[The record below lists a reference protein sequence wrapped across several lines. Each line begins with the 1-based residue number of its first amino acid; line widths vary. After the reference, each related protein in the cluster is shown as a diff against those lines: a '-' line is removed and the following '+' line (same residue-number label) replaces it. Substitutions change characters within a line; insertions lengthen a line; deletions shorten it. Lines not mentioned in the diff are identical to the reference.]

1 MINLNIARNHRK
13 VKVIYILKFMALHK
27 DFPKDPYAILDPNIR
42 WFPADE
48 DLREKGFDKLIPPLV
63 ATLRKEVKKWRDK
76 NYDGASETSKSLL
89 NWWFKEEHILYNSD
103 GSTYNFRYYFAQ
115 REALET
121 VVWLY
126 EVAKV
131 KDKYDL
137 IRYNSTGI
145 LSPQMFTEEW
155 LRFVIKM
162 ATGAGKTK
170 VMSLIVAWAY
180 FHKLYEPQSDLA
192 KNFLL
197 ITPNVIV
204 FERIKSDFE
213 GNRIFFSDPILPD
226 NGYQGQNWQD
236 DFQVTVHLQDDLK
249 NISDTGNIFLTN
261 IHRVFE
267 GNVNEATFEDE
278 DTSEYFLGG
287 KPVKKTNDSTVDLGM
302 IIRDIDE
309 LIVINDEAHH
319 LHDPKSA
326 WVKSIEDIDNRLKQ
340 KGTKLS
346 LQLDLTATPK
356 KNDGSIFVQTI
367 SDYPLVEAIHQRIVK
382 QPVVPDGAS
391 RGKLKENQSSLFSEK
406 YRDYINLGIEEW
418 RKTYKELEPTG
429 KKSILFIM
437 TDDTKNCDEV
447 AEYIETSFADL
458 KGAVLTI
465 HTNKSG
471 EISETVSGKNK
482 EELEKLRKQANE
494 IDSLE
499 SPFKVIISVMMLKEG
514 WDVKNVTTIVG
525 LRPYASDSKIL
536 PEQTLGRGL
545 RRMYFGRDD
554 INEYVS
560 VIGTP
565 AFMDFVESIK
575 GEGVLLEKRLMG
587 SGSKP
592 ITPMVIE
599 VDKDNPKKDIEKLDI
614 EIPVMS
620 PRIQREYKNL
630 ADLNVSTFEINK
642 VKIKS
647 FNEEEKREIVFKDV
661 VDEKTHHTTT
671 LSGDIE
677 PNPQSV
683 IGFFTQATM
692 RELRLFGCYD
702 VLFGKVKEFIQGYFF
717 DGEINL
723 SDLNVLRNLSEPEYV
738 KLIRDTFKKAIN
750 DLTVQDRGDAEIKNY
765 IKISEARPFVVN
777 DKSYIPN
784 PKKSVFN
791 KIVGDSDFELEFSGF
806 LENCDDVVSYAK
818 NFQNKEA
825 NALRIEYKNSE
836 GFIATY
842 YPDFFVKL
850 DDKNVYII
858 ETKGREDED
867 DKLKFERLEKWCE
880 DVNNRQ
886 SRIIY
891 KALYIKQ
898 EGYEKDKAKNFNEL
912 VRLFSK

>member
-1 MINLNIARNHRK
+1 
-13 VKVIYILKFMALHK
+13 MALHK
-27 DFPKDPYAILDPNIR
+27 DFPKDPYTILDPSIR

-48 DLREKGFDKLIPPLV
+48 DLREKGALQKLLPPLV
-63 ATLRKEVKKWRDK
+63 ADLRIKVKDWRDK
-76 NYDGASETSKSLL
+76 HYEGASETSKALL
-89 NWWFKEEHILYNSD
+89 NWWFKEEHILYEQNGVS
-103 GSTYNFRYYFAQ
+103 SQFKYYFAQ

-121 VVWLY
+121 VIWLY

-137 IRYNSTGI
+137 IRYNSTGV
-145 LSPQMFTEEW
+145 LSAGMFTEDW

-170 VMSLIVAWAY
+170 VMSLLIAWGY
-180 FHKLYEPQSDLA
+180 FHKKYEQDSRLA

-204 FERIKSDFE
+204 FERLKNDFE
-213 GNRIFFSDPILPD
+213 GLKIFFNDPVLPD

-236 DFQVTVHLQDDLK
+236 DFQMTIHLQDELRTV
-249 NISDTGNIFLTN
+249 SDTGNIFLTN

-267 GNVNEATFEDE
+267 GNIKDASLDDE
-278 DTSEYFLGG
+278 DTSSYFLGH
-287 KPVKKTNDSTVDLGM
+287 KPVTKTNDSTVDLGM
-302 IIRDIDE
+302 IVRDIDE

-319 LHDPKSA
+319 IHDENMA
-326 WVKSIEDIDNRLKQ
+326 WYKSILDIDNRLKQ
-340 KGTKLS
+340 KESGLA

-382 QPVVPDGAS
+382 NPVLPDAAS
-391 RGKLKENQSSLFSEK
+391 RGKLKENQSALFSEK

-418 RKTYKELEPTG
+418 RKTYKTLKPMG

-447 AEYIETSFADL
+447 EEYIETSFKDL

-482 EELEKLRKQANE
+482 DDLDLLRKQANE
-494 IDSLE
+494 IDSWE

-545 RRMYFGRDD
+545 RRMFFGRDD
-554 INEYVS
+554 VKEYVS
-560 VIGTP
+560 VVGTP

-575 GEGVLLEKRLMG
+575 GEGVILEKKAMG
-587 SGSKP
+587 VGAKP
-592 ITPMVIE
+592 IAPMVIE
-599 VDKDNPKKDIEKLDI
+599 VDKENPHKNIEKLDI
-614 EIPVMS
+614 ELPVMT

-630 ADLNVSTFEINK
+630 GNLDVSSFENSKVK
-642 VKIKS
+642 VKIFS
-647 FNEEEKREIVFKDV
+647 EEEKREIVFKDV
-661 VDEKTHHTTT
+661 VDEKTHHTTILT
-671 LSGDIE
+671 GDIE
-677 PNPQSV
+677 PDYRSV
-683 IGFFTQATM
+683 IGFFAQAVM

-702 VLFGKVKEFIQGYFF
+702 ILFGKVKEFIEGYMFNTPI
-717 DGEINL
+717 DL
-723 SDLNVLRNLSEPEYV
+723 SDLNVLRNLSEPEYI
-738 KLIRDTFKKAIN
+738 KLIKDSFKKAIN
-750 DLTVQDRGDAEIKNY
+750 ELTVQDKGDTEIKNY
-765 IKISEARPFVVN
+765 IKISNARPFVVN
-777 DKSYIPN
+777 DKAYLL

-791 KIVGDSDFELEFSGF
+791 KIVGDSNFELTFADF
-806 LENCDDVVSYAK
+806 IENCEDVISFSK

-825 NALRIEYKNSE
+825 SALRIEYKNAE

-842 YPDFFVKL
+842 YPDFFVKK
-850 DDKNVYII
+850 DNKTVYII
-858 ETKGREDED
+858 ETKGREEED
-867 DKLKFERLEKWCE
+867 DKLKFERLLKWCI

-886 SRIIY
+886 TRMEY

-898 EGYEKDKAKNFNEL
+898 EEWEKYTPKSFDEAI
-912 VRLFSK
+912 RLFRIIN

>member
-1 MINLNIARNHRK
+1 
-13 VKVIYILKFMALHK
+13 MALHK
-27 DFPKDPYAILDPNIR
+27 NFPKDPYAILDPNIR

-48 DLREKGFDKLIPPLV
+48 DLREKGAIQKLLPPLV
-63 ATLRKEVKKWRDK
+63 AGLREKVKEWRDK
-76 NYDGASETSKSLL
+76 NYEGASDTSKSLL
-89 NWWFKEEHILYNSD
+89 NWWFKEEHILYDQHGVS
-103 GSTYNFRYYFAQ
+103 SHFKYYFAQ

-137 IRYNSTGI
+137 IRYNSTGV

-170 VMSLIVAWAY
+170 VMSLAIAWAY
-180 FHKLYEPQSDLA
+180 FHKKYEEDSNLA

-204 FERIKSDFE
+204 FERIKHDFE
-213 GNRIFFSDPILPD
+213 GLKIFFSDPVLPE

-236 DFQVTVHLQDDLK
+236 DFQMTLHLQDDLR
-249 NISDTGNIFLTN
+249 NVSDTGNIFLTN

-267 GNVNEATFEDE
+267 GDVKNSSVDDE
-278 DTSEYFLGG
+278 DTSAYFLGD
-287 KPVKKTNDSTVDLGM
+287 KPVTKTGDSTVDLGM
-302 IIRDIDE
+302 IVRDIDE
-309 LIVINDEAHH
+309 LIIINDEAHH
-319 LHDPKSA
+319 LHDDKSA
-326 WVKSIEDIDNRLKQ
+326 WVKSITDIDNRLKQ

-346 LQLDLTATPK
+346 LQIDLTATPK

-367 SDYPLVEAIHQRIVK
+367 SDYPLVEAIHQRVVK
-382 QPVVPDGAS
+382 NPVVPDAAS
-391 RGKLKENQSSLFSEK
+391 RGKLKENQSTLFSEK

-418 RKTYKELEPTG
+418 QKTYDALKPMG

-447 AEYIETSFADL
+447 AEYIETSFKEL
-458 KGAVLTI
+458 RGAVLTI

-471 EISETVSGKNK
+471 EISESVSGKSR
-482 EELEKLRKQANE
+482 EELDLLRKQANK
-494 IDSLE
+494 IDSWE

-525 LRPYASDSKIL
+525 LRPYAADSKIL

-545 RRMYFGRDD
+545 RRMFFGRDD
-554 INEYVS
+554 VEEYVS
-560 VIGTP
+560 VVGTP

-575 GEGVLLEKRLMG
+575 GEGVILEKKAMG
-587 SGSKP
+587 TGAKP
-592 ITPMVIE
+592 IAPMVIE
-599 VDKDNPKKDIEKLDI
+599 VDKDNPNKNIDQLDI

-630 ADLNVSTFEINK
+630 AELDVSKFGNKK
-642 VKIKS
+642 VKVKTFS
-647 FNEEEKREIVFKDV
+647 EEEKREIVFKDV
-661 VDEKTHHTTT
+661 VGEKTHHTTI

-677 PNPQSV
+677 PDYQSV
-683 IGFFTQATM
+683 VGFFAQAIM

-702 VLFGKVKEFIQGYFF
+702 ILFGKVREFLQNNMF
-717 DGEINL
+717 DSPVNL
-723 SDLNVLRNLSEPEYV
+723 SDLNTLRNLSEVEYIR
-738 KLIRDTFKKAIN
+738 LIRDSFKKAIN
-750 DLTVQDRGDAEIKNY
+750 DLTVKDKGDTEIKNY

-777 DKSYIPN
+777 DKSYLI

-791 KIVGDSDFELEFSGF
+791 KIVGDSDFELEFSDF
-806 LENCDDVVSYAK
+806 LENCDDVISFAK

-825 NALRIEYKNSE
+825 SALRIEYKNSE

-842 YPDFFVKL
+842 YPDFFVK
-850 DDKNVYII
+850 KNEKTVYII
-858 ETKGREDED
+858 ETKGREEEN
-867 DKLKFERLEKWCE
+867 DKLKFERLQKWCE
-880 DVNNRQ
+880 DVNDRQNRVV
-886 SRIIY
+886 Y

-898 EGYEKDKAKNFNEL
+898 EEWKKDKIKNFDEA
-912 VRLFSK
+912 VRVFSKK

>member
-1 MINLNIARNHRK
+1 
-13 VKVIYILKFMALHK
+13 MALHK
-27 DFPKDPYAILDPNIR
+27 DFPKDPYAILDPNTR

-63 ATLRKEVKKWRDK
+63 ADLRKRVKEWRDK
-76 NYDGASETSKSLL
+76 NYAGASDTSKALL
-89 NWWFKEEHILYNSD
+89 NWWFKEEHILYDEKGISFP
-103 GSTYNFRYYFAQ
+103 FRYYFAQ

-137 IRYNSTGI
+137 IRYNSTGV

-170 VMSLIVAWAY
+170 VMSLVVAWAY
-180 FHKLYEPQSDLA
+180 FHKKYEQDSKLA

-204 FERIKSDFE
+204 FERIKSDFA
-213 GNRIFFSDPILPD
+213 GLKIFFSDPVLPD

-236 DFQVTVHLQDDLK
+236 DFQITIHLQDDIR
-249 NISDTGNIFLTN
+249 NVSETGNIFLTN

-267 GNVNEATFEDE
+267 GDVRDASVDDE
-278 DTSEYFLGG
+278 DTSSYFLGDR
-287 KPVKKTNDSTVDLGM
+287 PVTKTNDSTVDLGM
-302 IIRDIDE
+302 IVRGIDE

-319 LHDPKSA
+319 IHDEKMA
-326 WVKSIEDIDNRLKQ
+326 WFKSIQDIDNRLKQ
-340 KGTKLS
+340 KGSGLA
-346 LQLDLTATPK
+346 LQLDVTATPK
-356 KNDGSIFVQTI
+356 KNDGSIFVQVI

-382 QPVVPDGAS
+382 NPVVPDAAS
-391 RGKLKENQSSLFSEK
+391 RGKLKENQSALFSEK

-418 RKTYKELEPTG
+418 RKTYETLKPMG

-447 AEYIETSFADL
+447 AEYIKTSFADL
-458 KGAVLTI
+458 QDAVLTI

-482 EELEKLRKQANE
+482 EELDILRKQANE
-494 IDSLE
+494 IDSWE

-514 WDVKNVTTIVG
+514 WDVKNVTTILG
-525 LRPYASDSKIL
+525 LKPFSAENKIL
-536 PEQTLGRGL
+536 PEQALGRGL
-545 RRMYFGRDD
+545 RRMFFGRND
-554 INEYVS
+554 IDEYVS
-560 VIGTP
+560 VIGTSG
-565 AFMDFVESIK
+565 FMDFVESIN
-575 GEGVLLEKRLMG
+575 GEGVILEKKAMG
-587 SGSKP
+587 DGAKP
-592 ITPMVIE
+592 VTPMVIE

-614 EIPVMS
+614 EIPVMT

-630 ADLNVSTFEINK
+630 GHLDVFAFGNKKVAIKTF
-642 VKIKS
+642 S
-647 FNEEEKREIVFKDV
+647 EEEKREIVFKDV
-661 VDEKTHHTTT
+661 VDEKTHHTTILT
-671 LSGDIE
+671 GDIE
-677 PNPQSV
+677 PDYQSV
-683 IGFFTQATM
+683 VGFFAQAIM

-702 VLFGKVKEFIQGYFF
+702 ILFGKVKEFLQNSMF
-717 DGEINL
+717 DKQVNL
-723 SDLNVLRNLSEPEYV
+723 SDLNILRNLSEVEY
-738 KLIRDTFKKAIN
+738 IRIIKDSFKKAIN
-750 DLTVQDRGDAEIKNY
+750 NLTVEDKGDTEIKNY

-777 DKSYIPN
+777 DKSYLI

-791 KIVGDSDFELEFSGF
+791 KIVGDSDFELMFSDF
-806 LENCDDVVSYAK
+806 LENCDDVISFAK

-825 NALRIEYKNSE
+825 NALRIEYKSADGSILNY
-836 GFIATY
+836 I
-842 YPDFFVKL
+842 PDFFVKK
-850 DDKNVYII
+850 DERTVYII
-858 ETKGREDED
+858 ETKGREEAD
-867 DKLKFERLEKWCE
+867 DKLKFERLQKWCE

-886 SRIIY
+886 NRVVY

-898 EGYEKDKAKNFNEL
+898 EEWAKDKLKNFDEVIRVFDL
-912 VRLFSK
+912 K

>member
-1 MINLNIARNHRK
+1 
-13 VKVIYILKFMALHK
+13 MALHK
-27 DFPKDPYAILDPNIR
+27 DFPKDPYAILDPSIR

-48 DLREKGFDKLIPPLV
+48 ILREKGFDKLIPPLV
-63 ATLRKEVKKWRDK
+63 ATLRKKVREWRNKKYED
-76 NYDGASETSKSLL
+76 ASETSKALL
-89 NWWFKEEHILYNSD
+89 NWWFKEEHIIYNKD
-103 GSTYNFRYYFAQ
+103 GSSYNFRYYFAQ

-121 VVWLY
+121 VIWLY

-145 LSPQMFTEEW
+145 LSPQMFTEDW

-170 VMSLIVAWAY
+170 VMSLVVAWAY
-180 FHKLYEPQSDLA
+180 FHRLYEPDSDLA

-204 FERIKSDFE
+204 FERIKNDFA
-213 GNRIFFSDPILPD
+213 GNRIFFTDPVLPD

-236 DFQVTVHLQDDLK
+236 DFQITLHLQDDLRG
-249 NISDTGNIFLTN
+249 ISDTGNIFLTN

-267 GNVNEATFEDE
+267 SDVNEANEEDE
-278 DTSEYFLGG
+278 DTSEYFLGD
-287 KPVKKTNDSTVDLGM
+287 KPVIKTNDSIVDLGM
-302 IIRDIDE
+302 IVRDIDE
-309 LIVINDEAHH
+309 LIIINDEAHH

-326 WVKSIEDIDNRLKQ
+326 WVKSILDIDNRLKQ

-382 QPVVPDGAS
+382 QPVVPDEAS
-391 RGKLKENQSSLFSEK
+391 RGKLKEKQSALFSEK
-406 YRDYINLGIEEW
+406 YRDFINLGVEEW
-418 RKTYKELEPTG
+418 KKAYREHKKTN
-429 KKSILFIM
+429 KKAILFIM

-458 KGAVLTI
+458 KSAVLTI

-471 EISETVSGKNK
+471 EISENVSGKNK
-482 EELEKLRKQANE
+482 DELNILRKQANN
-494 IDSLE
+494 IDSLD
-499 SPFKVIISVMMLKEG
+499 SPYKVIVSVMMLKEG

-545 RRMYFGRDD
+545 RRMYFGRED
-554 INEYVS
+554 IDEYVS

-575 GEGVLLEKRLMG
+575 GEGVLLEKQLMG

-592 ITPMVIE
+592 ITPMVVEI
-599 VDKDNPKKDIEKLDI
+599 DKNNPKKDIEKLDI

-630 ADLNVSTFEINK
+630 ADLDVSSFGNKK
-642 VKIKS
+642 VKIKTFS
-647 FNEEEKREIVFKDV
+647 EQEKREIVFKDI
-661 VDEKTHHTTT
+661 VDEKVHHTTILT
-671 LSGDIE
+671 GDIE
-677 PNPQSV
+677 PNHQSV
-683 IGFFTQATM
+683 IGFFAQAIM

-702 VLFGKVKEFIQGYFF
+702 ILFGKVKDFIENYMF
-717 DGEINL
+717 DSSVNL
-723 SDLNVLRNLSEPEYV
+723 SDLNLLRNLSEVEYI
-738 KLIRDTFKKAIN
+738 KLIKDIFKKGIN
-750 DLTVQDRGDAEIKNY
+750 ELTIRDKGDAEIKNY

-777 DKSYIPN
+777 DKPFFIPQ
-784 PKKSVFN
+784 KSVFN
-791 KIVGDSDFELEFSGF
+791 RIVGDSNFELEFSAF
-806 LENCDDVVSYAK
+806 LEKCDDIISFAK

-825 NALRIEYKNSE
+825 NALRIEYKNAE
-836 GFIATY
+836 GFIANY
-842 YPDFFVKL
+842 YPDFFVKR
-850 DDKNVYII
+850 DTKTVFII
-858 ETKGREDED
+858 ETKGREEED
-867 DKLKFERLEKWCE
+867 DKLKFSRLVKWCE
-880 DVNNRQ
+880 DVNSRQ
-886 SRIIY
+886 TKMTY
-891 KALYIKQ
+891 KALYVKQ
-898 EGYEKDKAKNFNEL
+898 EDFEKNKAKNFDEI

>member
-1 MINLNIARNHRK
+1 
-13 VKVIYILKFMALHK
+13 MALHK
-27 DFPKDPYAILDPNIR
+27 DFPKDPYAILDPSIR

-48 DLREKGFDKLIPPLV
+48 ILREKGFDKLIPPLV
-63 ATLRKEVKKWRDK
+63 ATLRKEVREWRNRK
-76 NYDGASETSKSLL
+76 YDGASETSKALL
-89 NWWFKEEHILYNSD
+89 SWWFKEEHIIYNKD
-103 GSTYNFRYYFAQ
+103 GSSYNFRYYFAQ

-121 VVWLY
+121 VIWLY

-145 LSPQMFTEEW
+145 LSPQMFTEDW

-170 VMSLIVAWAY
+170 VMSLVVAWAY
-180 FHKLYEPQSDLA
+180 FHRLYEPDSDLA

-204 FERIKSDFE
+204 FERIKNDFA
-213 GNRIFFSDPILPD
+213 GNRIFFTDPVLPD

-236 DFQVTVHLQDDLK
+236 DFQITLHLQDDLRG
-249 NISDTGNIFLTN
+249 ISDTGNIFLTN

-267 GNVNEATFEDE
+267 SDVNEASEEDE
-278 DTSEYFLGG
+278 DTSEYFLGD
-287 KPVKKTNDSTVDLGM
+287 KPVIKTNDSIVDLGM
-302 IIRDIDE
+302 IVRDIDE
-309 LIVINDEAHH
+309 LIIINDEAHH

-326 WVKSIEDIDNRLKQ
+326 WVKSILDIDNRLKQ

-382 QPVVPDGAS
+382 QPVVPDEAS
-391 RGKLKENQSSLFSEK
+391 RGKLKEKQSALFSEK
-406 YRDYINLGIEEW
+406 YRDFINLGVEEW
-418 RKTYKELEPTG
+418 KKAYREHKKTN
-429 KKSILFIM
+429 KKAILFIM

-458 KGAVLTI
+458 KSAVLTN

-471 EISETVSGKNK
+471 EISENVSGKNK
-482 EELEKLRKQANE
+482 DELNILRKQANN
-494 IDSLE
+494 IDSLD
-499 SPFKVIISVMMLKEG
+499 SPYKVIVSVMMLKEG

-545 RRMYFGRDD
+545 RRMYFGRED
-554 INEYVS
+554 IDEYVS

-575 GEGVLLEKRLMG
+575 GEGVLLEKQLMG

-592 ITPMVIE
+592 ITPMVVEI
-599 VDKDNPKKDIEKLDI
+599 DKNNPKKDIEKLDI

-630 ADLNVSTFEINK
+630 ADLDVSSFGNKK
-642 VKIKS
+642 VKIKTFS
-647 FNEEEKREIVFKDV
+647 EQEKREIVFKDI
-661 VDEKTHHTTT
+661 VDEKVHHTTILT
-671 LSGDIE
+671 GDIE
-677 PNPQSV
+677 PNHQSV
-683 IGFFTQATM
+683 IGFFAQAIM

-702 VLFGKVKEFIQGYFF
+702 ILFGKVKDFIENYMF
-717 DGEINL
+717 DSSVNL
-723 SDLNVLRNLSEPEYV
+723 SDLNLLRNLSEVEYI
-738 KLIRDTFKKAIN
+738 KLIKDIFKKGIN
-750 DLTVQDRGDAEIKNY
+750 ELTIRDKGDAEIKNY

-777 DKSYIPN
+777 DKPFFIPQ
-784 PKKSVFN
+784 KSVFN
-791 KIVGDSDFELEFSGF
+791 RIVGDSNFELEFSAF
-806 LENCDDVVSYAK
+806 LEKCDDIISFAK

-825 NALRIEYKNSE
+825 NALRIEYKNAE
-836 GFIATY
+836 GFIANY
-842 YPDFFVKL
+842 YPDFFVKR
-850 DDKNVYII
+850 DTKTVFII
-858 ETKGREDED
+858 ETKGREEED
-867 DKLKFERLEKWCE
+867 DKLKFSRLVKWCE
-880 DVNNRQ
+880 DVNSRQ
-886 SRIIY
+886 TKMTY
-891 KALYIKQ
+891 KALYVKQ
-898 EGYEKDKAKNFNEL
+898 EDFEKNKAKNFDEI

>member
-1 MINLNIARNHRK
+1 
-13 VKVIYILKFMALHK
+13 MALHPN
-27 DFPKDPYAILDPNIR
+27 FPKDPYAILDPNIR

-48 DLREKGFDKLIPPLV
+48 DLREQGAIQKLLPPLV
-63 ATLRKEVKKWRDK
+63 AGLREKVKEWRDK
-76 NYDGASETSKSLL
+76 NYNGASDTSKTLL
-89 NWWFKEEHILYNSD
+89 NWWFREEHIIYNAD
-103 GSTYNFRYYFAQ
+103 GTSYNFRYYFAQ

-137 IRYNSTGI
+137 IRYNSTGV

-170 VMSLIVAWAY
+170 VMSLLIAWAY
-180 FHKLYEPQSDLA
+180 FHKKYEQDSNLA

-204 FERIKSDFE
+204 FERIKNDFE
-213 GNRIFFSDPILPD
+213 GLKIFFSDPVLPD

-236 DFQVTVHLQDDLK
+236 DFQMTLHLQDNLR
-249 NISDTGNIFLTN
+249 NVSDTGNIFLTN

-267 GNVNEATFEDE
+267 GDVKNSSIDDE
-278 DTSEYFLGG
+278 DTSTYFLGN
-287 KPVKKTNDSTVDLGM
+287 KPVTKTSDSTVDLGM
-302 IIRDIDE
+302 IVRDIDE

-319 LHDPKSA
+319 LHDDKSA
-326 WVKSIEDIDNRLKQ
+326 WVKSIADIDNRLKQ

-367 SDYPLVEAIHQRIVK
+367 SDYPLVEAIHQRVVK
-382 QPVVPDGAS
+382 NPVVPDAAS
-391 RGKLKENQSSLFSEK
+391 RGKLKENQSTLFSEK

-418 RKTYKELEPTG
+418 QKTYEALKPMG

-447 AEYIETSFADL
+447 AGYIETSFKNL

-482 EELEKLRKQANE
+482 DELNLLRKQAND
-494 IDSLE
+494 IDSWE

-525 LRPYASDSKIL
+525 LRPYAADSKIL

-545 RRMYFGRDD
+545 RRMFFGRDD
-554 INEYVS
+554 VEEYVS
-560 VIGTP
+560 VVGTP

-575 GEGVLLEKRLMG
+575 GEGVILEKKAMG
-587 SGSKP
+587 AGAKP
-592 ITPMVIE
+592 LAPMVIE

-630 ADLNVSTFEINK
+630 AELDVSKFGNKK
-642 VKIKS
+642 VKVKTFS
-647 FNEEEKREIVFKDV
+647 EEEKREIVFKDV
-661 VDEKTHHTTT
+661 VDEKTHHTTI

-677 PNPQSV
+677 PDYQSV
-683 IGFFTQATM
+683 VGFFAQAIM

-702 VLFGKVKEFIQGYFF
+702 ILFGKVREFLQNNMF
-717 DGEINL
+717 DQKVNL
-723 SDLNVLRNLSEPEYV
+723 SDLNTLRNLSEVEYIR
-738 KLIRDTFKKAIN
+738 LIKDSFKKAIN
-750 DLTVQDRGDAEIKNY
+750 DLTVEDKGDTEIKNY
-765 IKISEARPFVVN
+765 IKISDARPFVVN
-777 DKSYIPN
+777 DKSYLI

-791 KIVGDSDFELEFSGF
+791 KIVGDSDFELVFSDF
-806 LENCDDVVSYAK
+806 LENCDDVISFAK

-825 NALRIEYKNSE
+825 SALRIEYKNSE

-842 YPDFFVKL
+842 YPDFFVKK
-850 DDKNVYII
+850 DEKTVYII
-858 ETKGREDED
+858 ETKGREEEN
-867 DKLKFERLEKWCE
+867 DKLKFERLLKWCE
-880 DVNNRQ
+880 DVNDRQNRVV
-886 SRIIY
+886 Y

-898 EGYEKDKAKNFNEL
+898 EEWEKDKLKNFDEVL
-912 VRLFSK
+912 RVFGLK

>member
-1 MINLNIARNHRK
+1 
-13 VKVIYILKFMALHK
+13 MALHK

-48 DLREKGFDKLIPPLV
+48 DLREKGAIQKLLPPLV
-63 ATLRKEVKKWRDK
+63 AGLREKVKEWRDK
-76 NYDGASETSKSLL
+76 NYDGASDTSKALL
-89 NWWFKEEHILYNSD
+89 NWWFKEEHILYDQYGVS
-103 GSTYNFRYYFAQ
+103 SHFKYYFAQ

-121 VVWLY
+121 VIWLY

-137 IRYNSTGI
+137 IRYNSTGV

-180 FHKLYEPQSDLA
+180 FHKKYEQDSNLA

-204 FERIKSDFE
+204 FERIKNDFE
-213 GNRIFFSDPILPD
+213 GLKIFFSDPVLPE

-236 DFQVTVHLQDDLK
+236 DFQMTLHLQDDLR
-249 NISDTGNIFLTN
+249 NVSDTGNIFLTN

-267 GNVNEATFEDE
+267 GDIKDASIDDE
-278 DTSEYFLGG
+278 DTTTYFLGD
-287 KPVKKTNDSTVDLGM
+287 KPVTKTSDSTVDLGM
-302 IIRDIDE
+302 IVRDIDE

-319 LHDPKSA
+319 LHDDKSA
-326 WVKSIEDIDNRLKQ
+326 WVKSITDIDNRLKQ

-367 SDYPLVEAIHQRIVK
+367 SDYPLVEAIHQRVVK
-382 QPVVPDGAS
+382 NPVVPDAAS
-391 RGKLKENQSSLFSEK
+391 RGKLKENQSTLFSEK

-418 RKTYKELEPTG
+418 QKTYDALKPMG

-447 AEYIETSFADL
+447 AGYIETSFKEL

-471 EISETVSGKNK
+471 EISESVSGKSK
-482 EELEKLRKQANE
+482 EELDLLRKQANE
-494 IDSLE
+494 IDSWE

-525 LRPYASDSKIL
+525 LRPYAADSKIL

-545 RRMYFGRDD
+545 RRMFFGRDD
-554 INEYVS
+554 VEEYVS
-560 VIGTP
+560 VVGTP

-575 GEGVLLEKRLMG
+575 GEGVILEKKAMG
-587 SGSKP
+587 TGAKP
-592 ITPMVIE
+592 IAPMVIE
-599 VDKDNPKKDIEKLDI
+599 VDKDNPNKDIDKLDI

-630 ADLNVSTFEINK
+630 AELDVSKFGNKK
-642 VKIKS
+642 VKVKTFS
-647 FNEEEKREIVFKDV
+647 EEEKREIVFKDV
-661 VDEKTHHTTT
+661 VGEKTHHTTI

-677 PNPQSV
+677 PDYQSV
-683 IGFFTQATM
+683 VGFFAQAIM

-702 VLFGKVKEFIQGYFF
+702 ILFGKVREFLQNNMF
-717 DGEINL
+717 DSPVNL
-723 SDLNVLRNLSEPEYV
+723 SDLNTLRNLSEVEYIR
-738 KLIRDTFKKAIN
+738 LIKDSFKKAIN
-750 DLTVQDRGDAEIKNY
+750 DLTVEDKGDTEIKNY

-777 DKSYIPN
+777 DKSYLI

-791 KIVGDSDFELEFSGF
+791 KIVGDSDFELVFSDF
-806 LENCDDVVSYAK
+806 LENCNDVISFAK

-825 NALRIEYKNSE
+825 SALRIEYKNSE

-842 YPDFFVKL
+842 YPDFFVKK
-850 DDKNVYII
+850 DEKTVYII
-858 ETKGREDED
+858 ETKGREEEN
-867 DKLKFERLEKWCE
+867 DKLKFERLQKWCV
-880 DVNNRQ
+880 DVNDRQNRVV
-886 SRIIY
+886 Y

-898 EGYEKDKAKNFNEL
+898 EEWEKDKLKNFDEI
-912 VRLFSK
+912 VRVFDL

>member
-1 MINLNIARNHRK
+1 
-13 VKVIYILKFMALHK
+13 MALHK
-27 DFPKDPYAILDPNIR
+27 DFPKDPYAILDPSVR

-48 DLREKGFDKLIPPLV
+48 DLREKGYDKLLPPLV
-63 ATLRKEVKKWRDK
+63 ADLRKQVKAWRDE
-76 NYDGASETSKSLL
+76 NYKGASDTSKALL
-89 NWWFKEEHILYNSD
+89 NWWFKEEHILYD
-103 GSTYNFRYYFAQ
+103 QQGVAFRFQYYFAQ

-137 IRYNSTGI
+137 IRYNSTGV
-145 LSPQMFTEEW
+145 LSPQMFTEDW

-170 VMSLIVAWAY
+170 VMSLMIAWAY
-180 FHKLYEPQSDLA
+180 FHKKYEADSNLA

-204 FERIKSDFE
+204 FERIKNDFE
-213 GNRIFFSDPILPD
+213 GLKIFFSDPVLPD

-236 DFQVTVHLQDDLK
+236 DFQMTLHLQDDLR
-249 NISDTGNIFLTN
+249 NVSDTGNIFLTN

-267 GNVNEATFEDE
+267 GDVREASFDDE
-278 DTSEYFLGG
+278 DTSAYFLGH
-287 KPVKKTNDSTVDLGM
+287 KPVTKTNDSTVDLGM
-302 IIRDIDE
+302 IVRDIDE

-319 LHDPKSA
+319 IHDEKLA
-326 WVKSIEDIDNRLKQ
+326 WFKSILDIDNRLKQ
-340 KGTKLS
+340 KGTGLA
-346 LQLDLTATPK
+346 LQLDVTATPK

-382 QPVVPDGAS
+382 NPVVPDAAS
-391 RGKLKENQSSLFSEK
+391 RGKLKENQSPLFSEK

-418 RKTYKELEPTG
+418 RKTYEALKPMG

-471 EISETVSGKNK
+471 EISESVTGKNK
-482 EELEKLRKQANE
+482 EELDKLRKQAND
-494 IDSLE
+494 IDSWE
-499 SPFKVIISVMMLKEG
+499 SPFKVIISVLMRKEG

-525 LRPYASDSKIL
+525 LRPYAADSKIL

-545 RRMYFGRDD
+545 RRMFFGREDVE
-554 INEYVS
+554 EYVS

-565 AFMDFVESIK
+565 AFMDFVESIN
-575 GEGVLLEKRLMG
+575 GEGVILEKKAMG
-587 SGSKP
+587 DGAKP
-592 ITPMVIE
+592 IAPMVIE

-630 ADLNVSTFEINK
+630 AELDVARFGNAKVSVKTF
-642 VKIKS
+642 S
-647 FNEEEKREIVFKDV
+647 EEEKREIVFKDV
-661 VDEKTHHTTT
+661 VDEKIHHTTI

-677 PNPQSV
+677 PDFQSV
-683 IGFFTQATM
+683 VGFFAQAVM

-702 VLFGKVKEFIQGYFF
+702 ILFGKVKEFVQSQMF
-717 DGEINL
+717 DQPVDL
-723 SDLNVLRNLSEPEYV
+723 SDLNTLRNLSEPEYTR
-738 KLIRDTFKKAIN
+738 LIKESFKKAIN
-750 DLTVQDRGDAEIKNY
+750 ELTVQDKGDTEIKNY

-777 DKSYIPN
+777 DKSYLIPT
-784 PKKSVFN
+784 KSVFN
-791 KIVGDSDFELEFSGF
+791 KVVGDSDFELEFADF
-806 LENCDDVVSYAK
+806 LERCDDVVSYAK

-825 NALRIEYKNSE
+825 SALRIEYKNAE

-842 YPDFFVKL
+842 YPDFFVKQ
-850 DDKNVYII
+850 DDKKVYIV
-858 ETKGREDED
+858 ETKGREEED
-867 DKLKFERLEKWCE
+867 DKLKFERLQKWCE
-880 DVNNRQ
+880 DVNSRQ
-886 SRIIY
+886 TKMVY

-898 EGYEKDKAKNFNEL
+898 EEWKKDRLKNFDEV
-912 VRLFSK
+912 VRVFGK

>member
-1 MINLNIARNHRK
+1 
-13 VKVIYILKFMALHK
+13 MALHK
-27 DFPKDPYAILDPNIR
+27 DFPKDPYAILDPGIR

-48 DLREKGFDKLIPPLV
+48 DLRDKGYEKLLPPLV
-63 ATLRKEVKKWRDK
+63 ADLRKQVREWRDK
-76 NYDGASETSKSLL
+76 QYAGASDTSKALL
-89 NWWFKEEHILYNSD
+89 NWWFKEEHILYD
-103 GSTYNFRYYFAQ
+103 AKGVAFNFRYYFAQ

-126 EVAKV
+126 EVAEV

-137 IRYNSTGI
+137 IRYNSTGV

-170 VMSLIVAWAY
+170 VMSLVVAWAY
-180 FHKLYEPQSDLA
+180 FHKKYEPDSKLA

-204 FERIKSDFE
+204 FERIKSDFD
-213 GNRIFFSDPILPD
+213 GLKIFFSDPVLPE
-226 NGYQGQNWQD
+226 NGYQGQDWKN
-236 DFQVTVHLQDDLK
+236 DFQITLHLQDDLR
-249 NISDTGNIFLTN
+249 NVSDTGNIFLTN

-267 GNVNEATFEDE
+267 GDVKEASSEDE
-278 DTSEYFLGG
+278 DTSAYFLGN
-287 KPVKKTNDSTVDLGM
+287 KPVTKTNDSTVDLGM
-302 IIRDIDE
+302 IVREIDE
-309 LIVINDEAHH
+309 LIVLNDEAHH
-319 LHDPKSA
+319 LHDHQSA
-326 WVKSIEDIDNRLKQ
+326 WSKSIQDIDNRLKQ
-340 KGTKLS
+340 KGSGLA
-346 LQLDLTATPK
+346 LQLDVTATPK

-367 SDYPLVEAIHQRIVK
+367 SDYPLVEAIHQRVVK
-382 QPVVPDGAS
+382 NPVVPDAAS

-418 RKTYKELEPTG
+418 RKTYESLLPTG

-447 AEYIETSFADL
+447 AEYIETSFKDL

-471 EISETVSGKNK
+471 EISENVSGKNK
-482 EELEKLRKQANE
+482 EELELLRKQAND
-494 IDSLE
+494 IDSPE

-525 LRPYASDSKIL
+525 LRPYAADSKIL

-545 RRMYFGRDD
+545 RRMFFGRDD
-554 INEYVS
+554 IEEYVS
-560 VIGTP
+560 VVGTP

-575 GEGVLLEKRLMG
+575 GEGVILEKKAMG
-587 SGSKP
+587 AGAKP
-592 ITPMVIE
+592 IAPMVIE

-614 EIPVMS
+614 QIPVMS

-630 ADLNVSTFEINK
+630 AALNVAGFGNKK
-642 VKIKS
+642 VKVKTFS
-647 FNEEEKREIVFKDV
+647 EEEKREIVFKDV
-661 VDEKTHHTTT
+661 VDEKEHHTTILT
-671 LSGDIE
+671 GDIE
-677 PNPQSV
+677 PDYQSV
-683 IGFFTQATM
+683 IGFFAQAVM
-692 RELRLFGCYD
+692 RDLRLFGCYD
-702 VLFGKVKEFIQGYFF
+702 ILFGKVKEFVQSNMF
-717 DGEINL
+717 DQAVNL
-723 SDLNVLRNLSEPEYV
+723 SDLNTLRNLSEVEYI
-738 KLIRDTFKKAIN
+738 KLIKDSFKKAIN
-750 DLTVQDRGDAEIKNY
+750 ELTVQDKGDTEIKNY

-777 DKSYIPN
+777 DKSFIPN

-791 KIVGDSDFELEFSGF
+791 KVVGDSNFELEFAGF
-806 LENCDDVVSYAK
+806 LEDCDDVISYAK

-842 YPDFFVKL
+842 YPDFFVKK
-850 DDKNVYII
+850 DDKTVYIV
-858 ETKGREDED
+858 ETKGREEDD
-867 DKLKFERLEKWCE
+867 DKLKFERLQKWCE

-886 SRIIY
+886 SRMEY
-891 KALYIKQ
+891 KALYIQ
-898 EGYEKDKAKNFNEL
+898 QGEWGKDRLHNFDEV
-912 VRLFSK
+912 VRVFIK

>member
-1 MINLNIARNHRK
+1 
-13 VKVIYILKFMALHK
+13 MALHK

-63 ATLRKEVKKWRDK
+63 AGLREKVKEWRDN
-76 NYDGASETSKSLL
+76 NYVGASDTSQSLL
-89 NWWFKEEHILYNSD
+89 NWWFKEEHIIYNAD
-103 GSTYNFRYYFAQ
+103 GSSYNFKYYFAQ

-137 IRYNSTGI
+137 IRYNTTGV

-170 VMSLIVAWAY
+170 VMSLIIAWAY
-180 FHKLYEPQSDLA
+180 FHKKYQENSNLA

-204 FERIKSDFE
+204 FERIKNDFE
-213 GNRIFFSDPILPD
+213 GLKIFFSDPVLPD
-226 NGYQGQNWQD
+226 NGYHGQNWQD
-236 DFQVTVHLQDDLK
+236 DFQITLHLQDDLH
-249 NISDTGNIFLTN
+249 NVSDTGNIFLTN

-267 GNVNEATFEDE
+267 GDVREASVEDE
-278 DTSEYFLGG
+278 DTTRYFLGD
-287 KPVKKTNDSTVDLGM
+287 KPVTKTSDSTVDLGM
-302 IIRDIDE
+302 IVRDIDE
-309 LIVINDEAHH
+309 LIVLNDEAHH
-319 LHDPKSA
+319 LHDDKSA
-326 WVKSIEDIDNRLKQ
+326 WVKSITDIDNRLKQ
-340 KGTKLS
+340 KGTGLS
-346 LQLDLTATPK
+346 LQIDLTATPK

-367 SDYPLVEAIHQRIVK
+367 SDYPLVEAIHQRVVK
-382 QPVVPDGAS
+382 NPVVPDAAS
-391 RGKLKENQSSLFSEK
+391 RGKLKENQSTLFSEK

-418 RKTYKELEPTG
+418 QKTFDVLKPMG

-447 AEYIETSFADL
+447 AEYIETNFKNL

-471 EISETVSGKNK
+471 EISESVSGKSK
-482 EELEKLRKQANE
+482 EELDLLRKQAND
-494 IDSLE
+494 IDSWE
-499 SPFKVIISVMMLKEG
+499 SPFKAIISVMMLKEG

-525 LRPYASDSKIL
+525 LRPYAADSKIL

-545 RRMYFGRDD
+545 RRMFFGRDD
-554 INEYVS
+554 VEEYVS

-575 GEGVLLEKRLMG
+575 GEGIILERKAMG
-587 SGSKP
+587 TGAKP
-592 ITPMVIE
+592 IAPMVIE

-630 ADLNVSTFEINK
+630 ALLDVSTFGNSK
-642 VKIKS
+642 VTVKTFS
-647 FNEEEKREIVFKDV
+647 EEEKREIVFKDV
-661 VDEKTHHTTT
+661 VDEKTHHTTI

-677 PNPQSV
+677 PDYQSV
-683 IGFFTQATM
+683 VGFFAQAIM

-702 VLFGKVKEFIQGYFF
+702 ILFGKVKEFVQNNMF
-717 DGEINL
+717 DQPVNL
-723 SDLNVLRNLSEPEYV
+723 SDLNTLRNLSEVEYIR
-738 KLIRDTFKKAIN
+738 LIKDSFKKAIN
-750 DLTVQDRGDAEIKNY
+750 DLIVEDKGDTEIKNY
-765 IKISEARPFVVN
+765 IKISQARPFVVN
-777 DKSYIPN
+777 DKSYLIPR
-784 PKKSVFN
+784 KSVFN
-791 KIVGDSDFELEFSGF
+791 KIIGDSDFELVFSGF
-806 LENCDDVVSYAK
+806 LENCDDVISFAK

-825 NALRIEYKNSE
+825 SALRIEYKNSE

-842 YPDFFVKL
+842 HPDFFVKK
-850 DDKNVYII
+850 DEKTVYII
-858 ETKGREDED
+858 ETKGREEDD
-867 DKLKFERLEKWCE
+867 DKLKFERLQKWCD
-880 DVNNRQ
+880 DVNDRQ
-886 SRIIY
+886 SRVVY

-898 EGYEKDKAKNFNEL
+898 EEWTKDRLKNFNEV
-912 VRLFSK
+912 VRVFGK